1 MSQRFNFVV
10 VALLLFGGLGWL
22 LDQHGRPAALATA
35 QDPARQA
42 TLPGARAVIEA
53 VHFPTL
59 QLAFDAIPAEGGVV
73 RLPPG
78 TFEISQP
85 LIITRSDVRI
95 EGSGTATHIKNM
107 NVDGQP
113 AIIIAHPDGE
123 KVKAT
128 DKLWRV
134 MLSNFRLTGNEQSGH
149 GIAALL
155 VNEIFIQG
163 MTVSN
168 HGGDGIKL
176 DRCYEDPR
184 VSDCLITYNHQTGL
198 NLPGCHDIVVCGNQF
213 EENDDAVR
221 CFDAFNL
228 CFTGNCIDDHLGDGV
243 VIENT
248 YGSVVA
254 GNMIEECEGRAIVL
268 ARDCYGIT
276 LSANVIA
283 HNGGGIDLVD
293 AHGCAVSANT
303 FVLLKPPAIPK
314 GGAAAVPALQTRCL
328 RIAKDSGRITVS
340 GNSFCD
346 SYVGEGDVK
355 RKVNDQ
361 LAGGIVLEGTREVN
375 ISGNTFSSVP
385 KAVELR
391 GESSAHAMFHG
402 NLLIDAPSDH
412 AKLTPPHMSE
422 NFTVPE

>member
-1 MSQRFNFVV
+1 MSQRTFSIVL
-10 VALLLFGGLGWL
+10 VAVLLLVAGYSWQVNQGPISPSNAQAQTQASQRIL
-22 LDQHGRPAALATA
+22 LA
-35 QDPARQA
+35 
-42 TLPGARAVIEA
+42 GARPVIDA
-53 VHFPTL
+53 AHYASL
-59 QLAFDAIPAEGGVV
+59 QAAIDALPEQGGVV

-78 TFEISQP
+78 TFEITQP
-85 LIITRSDVRI
+85 LVISRSDVLL
-95 EGSGTATHIKNM
+95 EGAGAATHIKNM
-107 NVDGQP
+107 NTDGEP
-113 AIIIAHPDGE
+113 ALRIEHPDGE
-123 KVKAT
+123 KVKAD

-134 MLSNFRLTGNEQSGH
+134 MLSKFRITGNPKSGA
-149 GIAALL
+149 GVEAVL

-163 MTVSN
+163 VTVSY

-184 VSDCLITYNHQTGL
+184 VNDCLITYNKQTGL
-198 NLPGCHDIVVCGNQF
+198 NVPGCHDIVVCGNQF
-213 EENDDAVR
+213 EENMDALH

-248 YGSVVA
+248 YGSVLA
-254 GNMIEECEGRAIVL
+254 GNMIEECEGRGIVL

-293 AHGCAVSANT
+293 AHGCSVSANT
-303 FVLLKPPAIPK
+303 FVLLKPPAVKDGVAQPQ
-314 GGAAAVPALQTRCL
+314 LDTRCL
-328 RIAKDSGRITVS
+328 KLGRDTSRIAIS

-346 SYVGEGDVK
+346 SYIGEGALK

-361 LAGGIVLEGTREVN
+361 LAGGIVLDGTRDVN

-385 KAVELR
+385 KAIEL
-391 GESSAHAMFHG
+391 GELPTSNVLFNS
-402 NLLIDAPSDH
+402 NLLIDTPSEH
-412 AKLTPPHMSE
+412 EQLPAKGVHNNLTSP
-422 NFTVPE
+422 